1 MHRITLAQGIEVAVT
16 PLQNKRLIVVLA
28 QQSDTL
34 VALLNQMAGG
44 AAGAGIVIEI
54 KPGVGLR
61 QAATAERQ
69 KRKAGGLQLR
79 QPRIVIQSMGH
90 D

>member
-1 MHRITLAQGIEVAVT
+1 MA
-16 PLQNKRLIVVLA
+16 
-28 QQSDTL
+28 L
-34 VALLNQMAGG
+34 VNQMAGG